1 MKSNAQQA
9 NNDLVWSLEG
19 FSKQEMAKEFVS
31 RFESRLCVYSPSVRQ
46 IYTNYSLDFPNGQSN
61 RMVVLPNPYAF
72 HDTFN
77 SVDGEA
83 VRDSGL
89 FIVPGALIKKSGL
102 YVIVKFKN
110 QKVKAAPIPI
120 RQALK
125 RMVRSGSEEDPFLP
139 ILIKGD
145 LREFNSDTP
154 CLHLHRIK
162 LPELSHCSDYEK
174 SAIKKAIFKKMSD
187 LYDAADEIAAGF

>member
-1 MKSNAQQA
+1 MTAVQQK
-9 NNDLVWSLEG
+9 NSDLIWSLDG
-19 FSKQEMAKEFVS
+19 FSRQEMAKRFVT
-31 RFESRLCVYSPSVRQ
+31 RFESRLCVYSPTVRQ
-46 IYTNYSLDFPNGQSN
+46 IYTNYTLEFPGGQSN

-77 SVDGEA
+77 SIDHEA
-83 VRDSGL
+83 IRDTGM

-102 YVIVKFKN
+102 FLVVKYKN
-110 QKVKAAPIPI
+110 QSIKAAPIPI

-125 RMVRSGSEEDPFLP
+125 RMVRNGTEKDPFLP

-145 LREFNSDTP
+145 LREFNSNTP

-162 LPELSHCSDYEK
+162 LPDLCQCSDFEK
-174 SAIKKAIFKKMSD
+174 TAIKKAIFKKMSD